1 MAETPEQR
9 ETRQRAFLD
18 ALIEKVRGQLD
29 DTDGISAPV
38 KPDNAIG
45 RLSRLDAMQQQQMQ
59 LAIRRQRQE
68 YLERLKS
75 ALRLVDKGRFGICRI
90 CGDDIPD
97 DRLEIIPDT
106 EMCTPCLRDLQEN

>member
-1 MAETPEQR
+1 MAESPEER
-9 ETRQRAFLD
+9 KSRQRAFLD

-75 ALRLVDKGRFGICRI
+75 ALRLVDKGRFGTCRI
-90 CGDDIPD
+90 CGDDIPE
-97 DRLEIIPDT
+97 DRLEIVPDT
-106 EMCTPCLRDLQEN
+106 EMCTACLLDLQNS